1 MDSVTEFELGYIE
14 ELGFVAGPVVS
25 MGFGNVPVLHFAVE
39 EYHPR
44 WGARTSNPVKSVND
58 RLGGFNSCLFRQ
70 ITLHKAILTFIC
82 NYYNVGHQIV
92 CRSMAWRVKS
102 F

>member
-44 WGARTSNPVKSVND
+44 WGARTSNPVKFVKD
-58 RLGGFNSCLFRQ
+58 RLGGFNSCLFRHLP
-70 ITLHKAILTFIC
+70 ISSRPA
-82 NYYNVGHQIV
+82 
-92 CRSMAWRVKS
+92 KS
-102 F
+102 

>member
-1 MDSVTEFELGYIE
+1 MDSVTEF

-25 MGFGNVPVLHFAVE
+25 MVFENATVLHFAAE

-58 RLGGFNSCLFRQ
+58 RLGGFNSCLFRH
-70 ITLHKAILTFIC
+70 ISSKTNDF
-82 NYYNVGHQIV
+82 
-92 CRSMAWRVKS
+92 S
-102 F
+102 

>member
-25 MGFGNVPVLHFAVE
+25 MGFGNVPVLHFAAE

-58 RLGGFNSCLFRQ
+58 RLGGFNSCLFRH
-70 ITLHKAILTFIC
+70 ISSKTNNF
-82 NYYNVGHQIV
+82 
-92 CRSMAWRVKS
+92 R
-102 F
+102 